1 MSMTTVEQMLAQVP
15 GVEDWQALLLTGS
28 YLLLGAAA
36 GAHALLNKTEPRA
49 AQVWLFICLFIPIA
63 GAAIYFAIGVNRIQT
78 RARRL
83 YEPQRHG
90 VTTPR
95 LSRESLT
102 RHGPYLVIGN
112 RVADMPAREG
122 NTAEMLFNG
131 DEAYPAMLK
140 AIAGA
145 SERILLCTYI
155 FDADRVGSEFVA
167 ALKAAVQRGVEV
179 RVLVDAIGELY
190 SWPQISRMLRRA
202 GIQHRRFLP
211 PRWLPPFGYVNLRTH
226 RKLLLVDRD
235 IAFCGG
241 MNISARHV
249 MQGQAGR
256 KVDDIH
262 FCLRGPV
269 ASDLSR
275 LFLDDW
281 RFAAN
286 ETLPLLTAPLLNDE
300 QVYGTMLC
308 RVVPDGPNEDLD
320 KLLFIIQSAIA
331 TARESILIMTP
342 YFLPERDLI
351 VALQTAAL
359 RGVEVIVV
367 VPRRSN
373 LPYVDWAMQHAL
385 PALVA
390 QGVRVFRRDA
400 FSHAKLLTVDG
411 RYALIGSANLD
422 PRSLRLNFE
431 VGVEIFD
438 ADFARAIEVVVRS
451 DMTGSEE
458 TVAGLLGRGRLRRL
472 RDAAM
477 ALFTPYL

>member
-1 MSMTTVEQMLAQVP
+1 MTSTTVAQTLAP
-15 GVEDWQALLLTGS
+15 LLGVEDWQALVLTGS

-63 GAAIYFAIGVNRIQT
+63 GAALYFAIGVNRIQT
-78 RARRL
+78 RAKRL
-83 YEPQRHG
+83 HEPHRQG
-90 VTTPR
+90 VATPR

-102 RHGPYLVIGN
+102 RHGQYLVIGN
-112 RVADMPAREG
+112 RVADMSAREG

-131 DEAYPAMLK
+131 EEAYPAMLK
-140 AIAGA
+140 AIAEA
-145 SERILLCTYI
+145 KERVLLCTYI
-155 FDADRVGSEFVA
+155 FDTDKVGAEFIA
-167 ALKAAVQRGVEV
+167 ALSAAVQRGVEV

-190 SWPQISRMLRRA
+190 SWPNISRALRRA
-202 GIQHRRFLP
+202 GITHRRFLP

-249 MQGQAGR
+249 VQVSGGR
-256 KVDDIH
+256 KVDDVH

-269 ASDLSR
+269 ATDLQL

-281 RFAAN
+281 RFAADEN
-286 ETLPLLTAPLLNDE
+286 LTLLTHDHVSGN
-300 QVYGTMLC
+300 MLC

-320 KLLFIIQSAIA
+320 KLLYIIHGAIA
-331 TARESILIMTP
+331 AARESVLIMTP

-359 RGVEVIVV
+359 RGVEVGIV

-373 LPYVDWAMQHAL
+373 LPFVDWAMQHAL

-390 QGVRVFRRDA
+390 QGVRVFRREN
-400 FSHAKLLTVDG
+400 FSHAKLFAVDG

-438 ADFARAIEVVVRS
+438 ENFARAIEIVIRS
-451 DMTGSEE
+451 DMVGPEE
-458 TVAGLLGRGRLRRL
+458 TVAGLAGRGRLPRL

>member
-1 MSMTTVEQMLAQVP
+1 VA
-15 GVEDWQALLLTGS
+15 
-28 YLLLGAAA
+28 
-36 GAHALLNKTEPRA
+36 
-49 AQVWLFICLFIPIA
+49 
-63 GAAIYFAIGVNRIQT
+63 
-78 RARRL
+78 
-83 YEPQRHG
+83 
-90 VTTPR
+90 
-95 LSRESLT
+95 
-102 RHGPYLVIGN
+102 HGPSG
-112 RVADMPAREG
+112 RE
-122 NTAEMLFNG
+122 
-131 DEAYPAMLK
+131 
-140 AIAGA
+140 
-145 SERILLCTYI
+145 
-155 FDADRVGSEFVA
+155 
-167 ALKAAVQRGVEV
+167 
-179 RVLVDAIGELY
+179 
-190 SWPQISRMLRRA
+190 
-202 GIQHRRFLP
+202 
-211 PRWLPPFGYVNLRTH
+211 
-226 RKLLLVDRD
+226 
-235 IAFCGG
+235 
-241 MNISARHV
+241 
-249 MQGQAGR
+249 
-256 KVDDIH
+256 VDDIH

-269 ASDLSR
+269 ATDLQR

-286 ETLPLLTAPLLNDE
+286 EILPLLTHE
-300 QVYGTMLC
+300 QVLGNMLC

-359 RGVEVIVV
+359 RGVEVGVV

-390 QGVRVFRRDA
+390 QGVRVFRREP

-438 ADFARAIEVVVRS
+438 ADFARAIEVVIRS
-451 DMTGSEE
+451 DMTGPEE
-458 TVAGLLGRGRLRRL
+458 TVSGLAGRGRLRRL
-472 RDAAM
+472 RDAAT

>member
-1 MSMTTVEQMLAQVP
+1 MTTVEQMLAQVLR
-15 GVEDWQALLLTGS
+15 GEDWQALVLTGS

-49 AQVWLFICLFIPIA
+49 AQVWLFICLFVPIA

-83 YEPQRHG
+83 HEPLRQG
-90 VTTPR
+90 ATAPR
-95 LSRESLT
+95 LSQESLA
-102 RHGPYLVIGN
+102 RHGQYLVIGN

-131 DEAYPAMLK
+131 EEAYPAMLK

-145 SERILLCTYI
+145 TERILLCTYI
-155 FDADRVGSEFVA
+155 FDSDQVGIEFVA

-190 SWPQISRMLRRA
+190 SWPHLSWTLRRA
-202 GIQHRRFLP
+202 NIQHRRFLP

-249 MQGQAGR
+249 AHGPSGR
-256 KVDDIH
+256 EVDDIH

-269 ASDLSR
+269 ATDLQR

-286 ETLPLLTAPLLNDE
+286 EILPLLTHE
-300 QVYGTMLC
+300 QVLGNMLC

-359 RGVEVIVV
+359 RGVEVGVV

-390 QGVRVFRRDA
+390 QGVRVFRREP

-438 ADFARAIEVVVRS
+438 ADFARAIEVVIRS
-451 DMTGSEE
+451 DMTGPEE
-458 TVAGLLGRGRLRRL
+458 TVSGLAGRGRLRRL
-472 RDAAM
+472 RDAAT